1 MGIAHFNL
9 KDYFA
14 ELVEEGSNGISL
26 PDPSIDAETG
36 TKDDNNGDGTGDQDE
51 DEDEDET
58 SSEDNPSNAAD
69 ASEQSSQALTGLWLP
84 QSLRRCLLP
93 KYTRVSESEDDDILP
108 EIDENEIQR
117 ELNEEEE
124 LDARD
129 LLASKGYESELW
141 VS

>member
-1 MGIAHFNL
+1 MGLAHFNL

-14 ELVEEGSNGISL
+14 KLLQEGGNGISL
-26 PDPSIDAETG
+26 PDPSVDTETG
-36 TKDDNNGDGTGDQDE
+36 TKDDNKDDSTGNQ

-58 SSEDNPSNAAD
+58 SNEDNPSNASD
-69 ASEQSSQALTGLWLP
+69 ASEQSSQALTELWLP
-84 QSLRRCLLP
+84 QSMRRCLLP

-108 EIDENEIQR
+108 EIDDEIEIQR
-117 ELNEEEE
+117 ELKEEEE

-129 LLASKGYESELW
+129 LLSSKEYESELW